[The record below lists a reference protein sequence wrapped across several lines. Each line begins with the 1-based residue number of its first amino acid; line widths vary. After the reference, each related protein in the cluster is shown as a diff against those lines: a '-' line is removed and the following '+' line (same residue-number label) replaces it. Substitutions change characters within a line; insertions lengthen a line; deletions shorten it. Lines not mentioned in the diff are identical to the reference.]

1 MTHVSLQTS
10 QRWFPGL
17 SCGTWLSM
25 VVQGVSDPCRPSFGS
40 FHTLLI
46 LTVPALYVILTVS
59 IRPYLL
65 TFFIPIWMLLM
76 VFQTSLIHCRLL
88 LLFQTQTRTLIRF
101 SLPHSWTHHQ
111 TLTLSLIFLRFL
123 IWYTHCLHS
132 SHVGHSLL
140 LLIDFYFY
148 YFFIFK
154 ICLIL
159 NFYLLF
165 FR

>member
-10 QRWFPGL
+10 QRWFLGR

-25 VVQGVSDPCRPSFGS
+25 VVQSVSDPCGPSFGS

-46 LTVPALYVILTVS
+46 LTVPALYVILTVW
-59 IRPYLL
+59 IHPYLL

-76 VFQTSLIHCRLL
+76 VFQTSLLHCRLL

-111 TLTLSLIFLRFL
+111 TLTLSLIFLSFL

-140 LLIDFYFY
+140 LL
-148 YFFIFK
+148 FIFK
-154 ICLIL
+154 I
-159 NFYLLF
+159 F
-165 FR
+165 FLSLMLCFSSVTYALYF